1 MQTVRILIAD
11 DHEGFRRSLR
21 AFLSTQQGVQI
32 VGEAADGVEAVEKT
46 EILHPDLVLMD
57 LDMPRRDGFEATR
70 CIKAAVPRTKVVIL
84 SIHGGDVYRRMAWK
98 YSADGFIDKSSM
110 KHALVALL
118 QKERNLRLLT
128 PALSMGGNRMSL

>member
-1 MQTVRILIAD
+1 MQTIKVLIAD

-21 AFLSTQQGVQI
+21 AFLNAQTGVEI
-32 VGEAADGVEAVEKT
+32 VGEAADGVEVVEKA
-46 EILHPDLVLMD
+46 ESLRPDLVLMD

-70 CIKAAVPRTKVVIL
+70 CIKATGPDTKVVIL

-110 KHALVALL
+110 KHALISLL
-118 QKERNLRLLT
+118 GAAAAAHQPISSQVT
-128 PALSMGGNRMSL
+128 AA